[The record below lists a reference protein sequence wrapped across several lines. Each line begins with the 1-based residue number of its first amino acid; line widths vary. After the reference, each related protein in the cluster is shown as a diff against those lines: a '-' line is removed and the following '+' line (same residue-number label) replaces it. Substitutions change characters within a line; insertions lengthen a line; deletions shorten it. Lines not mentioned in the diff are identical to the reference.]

1 MGSGETSIM
10 ISFGKITEQQRQE
23 LSQLTSVMTELDR
36 NTKEILNLQAKTRYA
51 INEFWHRIGTEHDI
65 DTMTTPYMIDKDGE
79 IVLYGG

>member
-1 MGSGETSIM
+1 M

-36 NTKEILNLQAKTRYA
+36 NMKEIINLQAKTRYA
-51 INEFWHRIGTEHDI
+51 INEFWHKIGIEHGI
-65 DTMTTPYMIDKDGE
+65 DTMTISYMIDKDGE